1 MSANGLL
8 QTFSETF
15 SNNGQAKQGF
25 NSPRLQ
31 VVNYQQVTGIVTRL
45 PNNKSSDFR
54 GLRWGRL
61 GGLFDLLFNQESV
74 RQPDYVISLLI

>member
-1 MSANGLL
+1 LATIEQEFLCSAHLSPVGARQDTEWL
-8 QTFSETF
+8 QTEFAVSLDF
-15 SNNGQAKQGF
+15 CA
-25 NSPRLQ
+25 
-31 VVNYQQVTGIVTRL
+31 V
-45 PNNKSSDFR
+45 FR